1 MCWNKV
7 THTRLVRADVLL
19 NLFCVKIYQQSIP
32 ERMIILLLESPCP
45 LVTKFVRWLV
55 TKFQPHHTHM
65 QHSQGL
71 NITDVCIMHICI
83 IIKEHMY
90 MYRAYMIKEHIYM
103 HNRYMHD
110 VYMHQSRG
118 LYMDDK
124 YAAS

>member
-1 MCWNKV
+1 MQ
-7 THTRLVRADVLL
+7 DVLIHNKE
-19 NLFCVKIYQQSIP
+19 NLHPTPRIA
-32 ERMIILLLESPCP
+32 L
-45 LVTKFVRWLV
+45 FVGPSV

-65 QHSQGL
+65 QHTQGL

-103 HNRYMHD
+103 HNRYMHN